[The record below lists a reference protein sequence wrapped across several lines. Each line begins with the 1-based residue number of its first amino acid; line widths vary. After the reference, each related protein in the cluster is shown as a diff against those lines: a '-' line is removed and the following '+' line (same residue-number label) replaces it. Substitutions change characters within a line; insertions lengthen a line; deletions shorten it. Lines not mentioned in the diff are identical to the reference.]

1 MKFSIKQSYISL
13 AILLLILV
21 TGVNGA
27 RASVTIIKDCDF
39 ENGETVFTADSRIS
53 LSNVIA
59 TNGDHL
65 LQFTNAHNSNNGYS
79 FAHYDFSQD
88 ITSDVVEVKIS
99 FDFYIANQNASYYR
113 FFTIGQSNQRI
124 VTDNS
129 YPTSGA
135 IMGFGLSRQS
145 STNYFS
151 VNGAQTTTAASATNV
166 LGAWAHAD
174 IVVDL
179 TNKKVSYQIKSY
191 DKSTTYYSAVNIDYW
206 DTNASTC
213 NQIDFFDK
221 ENNATSWLDNLVI
234 TKRIN
239 DGLYSYTVRSDAGK
253 LIANGTCAPN
263 TTVTV
268 PFPEFELRGYTLYQ
282 TANNGNKGYYRND
295 YTINNADQQ
304 EIIYYT
310 QASYANVIYY
320 SEAEDI
326 DGATIATGSNAD
338 IRCSMGKGAS
348 VPTTT
353 VATGLHNGAYRIWGQ
368 VRGTEGT
375 EFSFNADDA
384 KVWSLTTNGNLTSTL
399 GTPFQ
404 VLSTTEI
411 KTNAA
416 GSDSRMLDCFYIQAV
431 LVFKEPSSTIT
442 IGTTNYRPDLI
453 WFGAVPTFTS
463 SNVAVASV
471 TTDGIT
477 AHHNGTA
484 VITAKQTID
493 GVEYYTTH
501 TVTVT
506 GEAEATT
513 TFSYDEVNKIE
524 TYTITGDGT
533 LPEYDDCTTINI
545 GYGSTDEIQVAS
557 GTLAHCTDAYGYWHA
572 HLSGN
577 STGIPDIGTYYILR
591 PKLGYHGKITINA
604 YVGDDNGTRNGIRLV
619 REDGTVQER
628 ITSISST
635 TTDYSFN
642 LELIDGQTYYLMAET
657 GAMSGAMNSAYS
669 NLQLH
674 SITFTQSNYVNTSAV
689 IEIPSGGNYTI
700 TNGTGMTSPSYSIV
714 NEFGELANTGIT
726 INSSTG
732 QLSGITKG
740 GALRIGL
747 TKDGYTAYHLLTVAY
762 PATEYPGHLWDFNIE
777 GEPMTTA
784 ALLRTVPVPPNTA
797 LGNSGDTWAALFK
810 VNDGTYTR
818 APEWRLNRAINGDN
832 VLVVP
837 ETAGLLF
844 STIYQGFY
852 MRNDDEA
859 YRHVGIHSDGASF
872 TIPFLKAG
880 NIVELN
886 WKHDAGNSGS
896 VFSATNLK
904 DLRNK
909 TIDETFLI
917 TESAY
922 RTQFNHPGRYSFI
935 VAADGD
941 VTFTLKD
948 AGYTD
953 ILSIRIYEGP
963 YRSTMHNIDL
973 SGGDAAPTE
982 ALLDNIGNTE
992 APNYK
997 QFTYNYCN
1005 PLYSTATGPAM
1016 YVIKGY
1022 EAGKGFNH
1030 GVDADKKGN
1039 DNPND
1044 FNWYDDPDAY
1054 PIDDADEL
1062 ARLIDLRKNL
1072 VGLKVENHP
1081 WKSQNNAYNNGYI
1094 AATSGWGKV
1103 TVRMNNYTNDMK
1115 YVIGYTPDYTITFG
1129 SAPHQKYPYTWD
1141 FTHISAQQV
1150 TGLATNAYNSIR
1162 NDWYT
1167 TNWDTSAEGVSLLN
1181 VDNSGDTGSQYVPG
1195 AILVTTERALSKY
1208 SVPEDE
1214 TALYALDEL
1223 DGLGVNGQIAIHGD
1237 LTQNASRT
1245 RATIVGLLKYNLDD
1259 GFTATTEL
1267 TAGSGTVYFGAD
1279 KYVTID
1285 HSQVDATNDHSYQLD
1300 GGGSKY
1306 IRLTLPYGVNFEAGN
1321 TITIKAYS
1329 NKANGGVTLHQSAE
1343 TGSEETAY
1351 LKATL
1356 TLANKYAEETLTYTV
1371 SAGDG
1376 IEGQHQVWIYRANG
1390 NTTFVTEMCVK
1401 GTSDEIPVINK
1412 MLYAASETTLTI
1424 PDLNADGKQD
1434 WIYVSVSAAPTVV
1447 TNATIVTS
1455 GTDGPDA
1462 NQSPELEDSNA
1473 KVYKYKVDGNSK
1485 INAYLTFAAGTK
1497 IYKIGVTHILKDI
1510 HSVGGTGWATEIRKH
1525 EIDHELTGY
1534 FTKNDVNAY
1543 VVTYDSYD
1551 MKTATV
1557 ALTPINE
1564 DGYVP
1569 TKTGVVMKLDNV
1581 SGLTDANNGVN
1592 VPLFYPSYTRPQ
1604 TTTPVDFPTNNRMY
1618 NVDEGIENNNRNG
1631 NEQYFNLNES
1641 GVNYTKFVLT
1651 NVHWTYTVNNNSG
1664 SWSGPTENLDA
1675 AGFYRLH
1682 IWNDDRDIMPAHNAF
1697 MLVET
1702 DNLPRALWEQYPSSA
1717 RQNTIG
1723 IRSDGDNGVTDINE
1737 VKVVN
1742 REGYT
1747 ADGIDEGPWFTLSGM
1762 KLSERPTKAG
1772 LYIHKNRKVVIN

>member
-1 MKFSIKQSYISL
+1 MRRFPQISFLHSI
-13 AILLLILV
+13 ALLLFLV
-21 TGVNGA
+21 TGTNEAWADDLSASTTVTGYESYNKIFFNFKNNDPSLLPTSGDVRYRENYGLWNFASGRRSVTVPIPVTNGDLLVLQDYTDSNTTINRGTENTSLSSSTGFHCFEISEDADDVTFSIDRGKCIVAALLLSQKYFYMVNASDGTNTLKTLA
-27 RASVTIIKDCDF
+27 MGKVTAGESVTIAYPQYIL
-39 ENGETVFTADSRIS
+39 NG
-53 LSNVIA
+53 N
-59 TNGDHL
+59 
-65 LQFTNAHNSNNGYS
+65 
-79 FAHYDFSQD
+79 
-88 ITSDVVEVKIS
+88 
-99 FDFYIANQNASYYR
+99 
-113 FFTIGQSNQRI
+113 
-124 VTDNS
+124 
-129 YPTSGA
+129 
-135 IMGFGLSRQS
+135 
-145 STNYFS
+145 
-151 VNGAQTTTAASATNV
+151 
-166 LGAWAHAD
+166 
-174 IVVDL
+174 
-179 TNKKVSYQIKSY
+179 
-191 DKSTTYYSAVNIDYW
+191 
-206 DTNASTC
+206 
-213 NQIDFFDK
+213 
-221 ENNATSWLDNLVI
+221 
-234 TKRIN
+234 
-239 DGLYSYTVRSDAGK
+239 
-253 LIANGTCAPN
+253 
-263 TTVTV
+263 
-268 PFPEFELRGYTLYQ
+268 TLYNI
-282 TANNGNKGYYRND
+282 ANNGTGDYYRK
-295 YTINNADQQ
+295 TITPN
-304 EIIYYT
+304 T
-310 QASYANVIYY
+310 ASYIETLNYTNGTVSNVVYY
-320 SEAEDI
+320 QEAEDVSGVTVV
-326 DGATIATGSNAD
+326 DYTNRASYGRVAHTEGVANYYNATTL
-338 IRCSMGKGAS
+338 R
-348 VPTTT
+348 T
-353 VATGLHNGAYRIWGQ
+353 GAYKIYLRGLNGNNDPRQASFKVGDTEVFNFSITKGTNQ
-368 VRGTEGT
+368 LGNSSVFQATSSLPLSLSCDRGT
-375 EFSFNADDA
+375 
-384 KVWSLTTNGNLTSTL
+384 
-399 GTPFQ
+399 
-404 VLSTTEI
+404 
-411 KTNAA
+411 A
-416 GSDSRMLDCFYIQAV
+416 GIDWYYIQAI
-431 LVFKEPSSTIT
+431 FAYKESGSTIDVSSS
-442 IGTTNYRPDLI
+442 NYRPDLYLPDYDE
-453 WFGAVPTFTS
+453 ATYTFTS
-463 SNVAVASV
+463 DNEGVATV
-471 TTDGIT
+471 DWNGID

-484 VITAKQTID
+484 TITAKKTIN

-533 LPEYDDCTTINI
+533 LPEYDDGTTINI

-577 STGIPDIGTYYILR
+577 STGIPDMGTYYILR

-852 MRNDDEA
+852 MRNDDDA

-872 TIPFLKAG
+872 TIPFLKVG

-992 APNYK
+992 DPNYK

-1039 DNPND
+1039 DNLND
-1044 FNWYDDPDAY
+1044 FNWYDDPNAY

-1129 SAPHQKYPYTWD
+1129 SAPHQTYPYTWD

-1167 TNWDTSAEGVSLLN
+1167 TNWDTSAKGVSLLN

-1195 AILVTTERALSKY
+1195 AILVTTERALSKFKGAP
-1208 SVPEDE
+1208 SADV
-1214 TALYALDEL
+1214 YALDEL

-1245 RATIVGLLKYNLDD
+1245 RATIVELLKYNLDD

-1285 HSQVDATNDHSYQLD
+1285 HSQVDASNGHSYQLD

-1329 NKANGGVTLHQSAE
+1329 NKANGGVTLHQSSESDSE
-1343 TGSEETAY
+1343 TNAN
-1351 LKATL
+1351 LRATL

-1390 NTTFVTEMCVK
+1390 NTTFVTEMSVK

-1434 WIYVSVSAAPTVV
+1434 WIYVSASAAPTAV

-1485 INAYLTFAAGTK
+1485 INAYLTFGAGTK

-1664 SWSGPTENLDA
+1664 SWSGPIENQDA

-1682 IWNDDRDIMPAHNAF
+1682 IWGDDRDIMPAHNAF

-1737 VKVVN
+1737 VKVIN
-1742 REGYT
+1742 SEGYI
-1747 ADGIDEGPWFTLSGM
+1747 ADDIDEAPWFTVSGM
-1762 KLSERPTKAG
+1762 KLSTRPTQPG
-1772 LYIHKNRKVVIN
+1772 LYIYNNRKVVIK

>member
-1 MKFSIKQSYISL
+1 METRLLQR
-13 AILLLILV
+13 ILLMLLLV
-21 TGVNGA
+21 TLEAG
-27 RASVTIIKDCDF
+27 SIW
-39 ENGETVFTADSRIS
+39 ADDLTEYYNIS
-53 LSNVIA
+53 GYESYNKTFFNFK
-59 TNGDHL
+59 TNSPAVL
-65 LQFTNAHNSNNGYS
+65 
-79 FAHYDFSQD
+79 
-88 ITSDVVEVKIS
+88 
-99 FDFYIANQNASYYR
+99 
-113 FFTIGQSNQRI
+113 
-124 VTDNS
+124 
-129 YPTSGA
+129 PTSGDLRYRE
-135 IMGFGLSRQS
+135 GYGLHNFGSGPRSAVVSIPVASGDLLVLQQYNDAYPTTINRGSKNDALSS
-145 STNYFS
+145 STGFQCFNISEDANDITISTPRYGGVIAVLVFS
-151 VNGAQTTTAASATNV
+151 QKYSY
-166 LGAWAHAD
+166 
-174 IVVDL
+174 IV
-179 TNKKVSYQIKSY
+179 
-191 DKSTTYYSAVNIDYW
+191 
-206 DTNASTC
+206 NAS
-213 NQIDFFDK
+213 
-221 ENNATSWLDNLVI
+221 
-234 TKRIN
+234 
-239 DGLYSYTVRSDAGK
+239 
-253 LIANGTCAPN
+253 
-263 TTVTV
+263 
-268 PFPEFELRGYTLYQ
+268 
-282 TANNGNKGYYRND
+282 
-295 YTINNADQQ
+295 
-304 EIIYYT
+304 
-310 QASYANVIYY
+310 
-320 SEAEDI
+320 
-326 DGATIATGSNAD
+326 DGANTLRTIATG
-338 IRCSMGKGAS
+338 IVSMGSSVTISYPQYILKDNTLYNIANNGSGNWFIKDITPNQNLYTETLYYTNGTVSNVVYYQEGEDITGVNQGTNDARAS
-348 VPTTT
+348 QGKMGYTNGFVNITNLI
-353 VATGLHNGAYRIWGQ
+353 GGAYRMSWRGVNGNSSATRRVVFKAGETEIYSFDIPYGTD
-368 VRGTEGT
+368 VRGTSGLLNISAPALSFSCEG
-375 EFSFNADDA
+375 SGQ
-384 KVWSLTTNGNLTSTL
+384 SG
-399 GTPFQ
+399 
-404 VLSTTEI
+404 
-411 KTNAA
+411 
-416 GSDSRMLDCFYIQAV
+416 LDWFYVQAV
-431 LVFKEPSSTIT
+431 FAYKEATSSIPV
-442 IGTTNYRPDLI
+442 GTSHYRPDMFLPDYNES
-453 WFGAVPTFTS
+453 AYTFTS
-463 SNVAVASV
+463 DNEAVATV
-471 TTDGIT
+471 DWNGIV
-477 AHHNGTA
+477 ARNNGTA
-484 VITAKQTID
+484 TITAKRTID
-493 GVEYYTTH
+493 GVEYVTTH

-506 GEAEATT
+506 GQSPATT
-513 TFSYDEVNKIE
+513 EFDYNEYTKTE
-524 TYTITGDGT
+524 TYRITGDGY
-533 LPEYDDCTTINI
+533 LPEYDDGTAINI
-545 GYGSTDEIQVAS
+545 GYGSTNEIQTS
-557 GTLAHCTDAYGYWHA
+557 LGNYAHCEDINGFWHA
-572 HLSGN
+572 HLDN
-577 STGIPDIGTYYILR
+577 SGIPDMGTYYIIR
-591 PKLGYHGKITINA
+591 PKLGYHGKISINA
-604 YVGDDNGTRNGIRLV
+604 YVDDDNGTRNGIRLV
-619 REDGTVQER
+619 DKNGTLLEQ
-628 ITSISST
+628 ITN
-635 TTDYSFN
+635 TDSGWGTYSFN
-642 LELIDGQTYYLMAET
+642 WELIDGETYYLFAET
-657 GAMSGAMNSAYS
+657 GAMSGAKNAAYS
-669 NLQLH
+669 NLQLQ
-674 SITFTQSNYVNTSAV
+674 SLTFTRSNYSNTSDV
-689 IEIPSGGNYTI
+689 IQIPSNGQYVI
-700 TNGTGMTSPSYSIV
+700 PNGTGLSNPAYSIV
-714 NEFGELANTGIT
+714 SSYGELAGQVSISGNTLYNIT
-726 INSSTG
+726 A
-732 QLSGITKG
+732 G
-740 GALRIGL
+740 GAVKIGL
-747 TKDGYTAYHLLTVAY
+747 TENGYTAYHLLTVAY
-762 PATEYPGHLWDFNIE
+762 PATDYPGHLWDFNIE
-777 GEPMTTA
+777 GSPMTTA
-784 ALLRTVPVPPNTA
+784 DILRTVPVPPNTA
-797 LGNSGDTWAALFK
+797 LGNSGDTWTSLYK
-810 VNDGTYTR
+810 VDTGSYTR

-844 STIYQGFY
+844 NTDGHGFY
-852 MRNDDEA
+852 MRNDDETF
-859 YRHVGIHSDGASF
+859 RHVGIHSNGASF
-872 TIPFLKAG
+872 TIPLLKAG
-880 NIVELN
+880 DIVELN
-886 WKHDAGNSGS
+886 WKHDAGNNGS
-896 VFSATNLK
+896 TFSATNLK

-909 TIDETFLI
+909 IIPTDDTFLI

-992 APNYK
+992 DPNYK

-1044 FNWYDDPDAY
+1044 FYWYDDPDAY

-1129 SAPHQKYPYTWD
+1129 SAPHQEYPYTWD

-1245 RATIVGLLKYNLDD
+1245 RATIVELLKYNLDD

-1343 TGSEETAY
+1343 TDSEETAY

-1390 NTTFVTEMCVK
+1390 NTTFVTEMSVK

-1434 WIYVSVSAAPTVV
+1434 WIYVSASAAPSVV

-1581 SGLTDANNGVN
+1581 SGLTDANNGMN
-1592 VPLFYPSYTRPQ
+1592 VPLFCPSYTRPQ

-1631 NEQYFNLNES
+1631 NEQYYNLNES

-1651 NVHWTYTVNNNSG
+1651 NVHWTYTVNNNSD
-1664 SWSGPTENLDA
+1664 SWSGPIENQDA

-1682 IWNDDRDIMPAHNAF
+1682 IWNDEKDIMPAHNAF

-1737 VKVVN
+1737 VKVIN
-1742 REGYT
+1742 SEGYI
-1747 ADGIDEGPWFTLSGM
+1747 ADDIDEAPWFTLSGM
-1762 KLSERPTKAG
+1762 KLSTRPTQPG
-1772 LYIHKNRKVVIN
+1772 LYIYNNRKVVIK

>member
-1 MKFSIKQSYISL
+1 MRRFPQISFLHSI
-13 AILLLILV
+13 ALLLFLV
-21 TGVNGA
+21 TGTNETWADDLSASTTVTGYESYNKIFFNFKNNDPSLLPTSGDVRYRKSYGLWNFASGRRSVTVPIPVTNGDLLVLQDYTDSNTTINRGTENTSLSSSTGFHCFEISEDADDVTFSIDRGKCIVAALLLSQKYFYMVNASDGTNTLKTLA
-27 RASVTIIKDCDF
+27 MGKVTAGESVTIAYPQYIL
-39 ENGETVFTADSRIS
+39 NG
-53 LSNVIA
+53 N
-59 TNGDHL
+59 
-65 LQFTNAHNSNNGYS
+65 
-79 FAHYDFSQD
+79 
-88 ITSDVVEVKIS
+88 
-99 FDFYIANQNASYYR
+99 
-113 FFTIGQSNQRI
+113 
-124 VTDNS
+124 
-129 YPTSGA
+129 
-135 IMGFGLSRQS
+135 
-145 STNYFS
+145 
-151 VNGAQTTTAASATNV
+151 
-166 LGAWAHAD
+166 
-174 IVVDL
+174 
-179 TNKKVSYQIKSY
+179 
-191 DKSTTYYSAVNIDYW
+191 
-206 DTNASTC
+206 
-213 NQIDFFDK
+213 
-221 ENNATSWLDNLVI
+221 
-234 TKRIN
+234 
-239 DGLYSYTVRSDAGK
+239 
-253 LIANGTCAPN
+253 
-263 TTVTV
+263 
-268 PFPEFELRGYTLYQ
+268 TLYNI
-282 TANNGNKGYYRND
+282 ANNGTGDYYRK
-295 YTINNADQQ
+295 TITPN
-304 EIIYYT
+304 T
-310 QASYANVIYY
+310 ASYIETLNYTNGTVSNVVYY
-320 SEAEDI
+320 QEAEDVSGVTVV
-326 DGATIATGSNAD
+326 DYTNRASYGRVAHTEGVANYFNATTLS
-338 IRCSMGKGAS
+338 
-348 VPTTT
+348 T
-353 VATGLHNGAYRIWGQ
+353 GAYKIYLRGLNGNNDPRQASFKVGDTEVFNFSITQGTNQ
-368 VRGTEGT
+368 LGNSSVFQATSSLPLSLSCGRGT
-375 EFSFNADDA
+375 
-384 KVWSLTTNGNLTSTL
+384 
-399 GTPFQ
+399 
-404 VLSTTEI
+404 
-411 KTNAA
+411 A
-416 GSDSRMLDCFYIQAV
+416 GIDWYYIQAI
-431 LVFKEPSSTIT
+431 FAYKESGSTIDVSRS
-442 IGTTNYRPDLI
+442 NYRPDLYLPDDDE
-453 WFGAVPTFTS
+453 ATYTFTS
-463 SNVAVASV
+463 DNEGVATV
-471 TTDGIT
+471 DWNGID

-484 VITAKQTID
+484 TITAKKTIN

-577 STGIPDIGTYYILR
+577 STGIPDMGTYYILR

-852 MRNDDEA
+852 MRNDDDA

-872 TIPFLKAG
+872 TIPFLKVG

-1022 EAGKGFNH
+1022 EAGKGFNR
-1030 GVDADKKGN
+1030 GVDADRKG
-1039 DNPND
+1039 DADPNNL
-1044 FNWYDDPDAY
+1044 NWYVDPDAY
-1054 PIDDADEL
+1054 PVDDAAEL
-1062 ARLIDLRKNL
+1062 ARLINLRKNL

-1081 WKSQNNAYNNGYI
+1081 WKSNNNAYNNGYI

-1129 SAPHQKYPYTWD
+1129 SAPHQEYPYTWD

-1195 AILVTTERALSKY
+1195 AILVTTERALSKFKGAP
-1208 SVPEDE
+1208 SADV
-1214 TALYALDEL
+1214 YALDEL

-1245 RATIVGLLKYNLDD
+1245 RATIVELLKYNLDD

-1285 HSQVDATNDHSYQLD
+1285 HSQVDATNDYSYQLD

-1390 NTTFVTEMCVK
+1390 NTTFVTEMSVK

-1434 WIYVSVSAAPTVV
+1434 WIYVSASAAPTAV

-1485 INAYLTFAAGTK
+1485 INAYLTFGAGTK

-1581 SGLTDANNGVN
+1581 SGLTDANNGMN

-1664 SWSGPTENLDA
+1664 SWSGPIENQDA

-1682 IWNDDRDIMPAHNAF
+1682 IWGDERDIMPAHNAF

-1737 VKVVN
+1737 VKVIN
-1742 REGYT
+1742 SEGYI
-1747 ADGIDEGPWFTLSGM
+1747 ADDIDEAPWFTLSGM
-1762 KLSERPTKAG
+1762 KLSTRPTQPG
-1772 LYIHKNRKVVIN
+1772 LYIYNNRKVVIK

>member
-1 MKFSIKQSYISL
+1 M
-13 AILLLILV
+13 
-21 TGVNGA
+21 
-27 RASVTIIKDCDF
+27 
-39 ENGETVFTADSRIS
+39 
-53 LSNVIA
+53 
-59 TNGDHL
+59 
-65 LQFTNAHNSNNGYS
+65 
-79 FAHYDFSQD
+79 
-88 ITSDVVEVKIS
+88 
-99 FDFYIANQNASYYR
+99 
-113 FFTIGQSNQRI
+113 
-124 VTDNS
+124 
-129 YPTSGA
+129 
-135 IMGFGLSRQS
+135 
-145 STNYFS
+145 
-151 VNGAQTTTAASATNV
+151 
-166 LGAWAHAD
+166 
-174 IVVDL
+174 
-179 TNKKVSYQIKSY
+179 
-191 DKSTTYYSAVNIDYW
+191 
-206 DTNASTC
+206 
-213 NQIDFFDK
+213 
-221 ENNATSWLDNLVI
+221 
-234 TKRIN
+234 
-239 DGLYSYTVRSDAGK
+239 
-253 LIANGTCAPN
+253 
-263 TTVTV
+263 
-268 PFPEFELRGYTLYQ
+268 
-282 TANNGNKGYYRND
+282 
-295 YTINNADQQ
+295 
-304 EIIYYT
+304 
-310 QASYANVIYY
+310 
-320 SEAEDI
+320 
-326 DGATIATGSNAD
+326 
-338 IRCSMGKGAS
+338 
-348 VPTTT
+348 
-353 VATGLHNGAYRIWGQ
+353 
-368 VRGTEGT
+368 
-375 EFSFNADDA
+375 
-384 KVWSLTTNGNLTSTL
+384 
-399 GTPFQ
+399 
-404 VLSTTEI
+404 
-411 KTNAA
+411 
-416 GSDSRMLDCFYIQAV
+416 
-431 LVFKEPSSTIT
+431 
-442 IGTTNYRPDLI
+442 
-453 WFGAVPTFTS
+453 
-463 SNVAVASV
+463 
-471 TTDGIT
+471 
-477 AHHNGTA
+477 
-484 VITAKQTID
+484 
-493 GVEYYTTH
+493 
-501 TVTVT
+501 
-506 GEAEATT
+506 
-513 TFSYDEVNKIE
+513 
-524 TYTITGDGT
+524 
-533 LPEYDDCTTINI
+533 
-545 GYGSTDEIQVAS
+545 
-557 GTLAHCTDAYGYWHA
+557 
-572 HLSGN
+572 
-577 STGIPDIGTYYILR
+577 GTYYIIR
-591 PKLGYHGKITINA
+591 PKLGYHGKISINA
-604 YVGDDNGTRNGIRLV
+604 YVDDDNGTRNGIRLV
-619 REDGTVQER
+619 DKNGTLLEQ
-628 ITSISST
+628 ITN
-635 TTDYSFN
+635 TDSGWGTYSFN
-642 LELIDGQTYYLMAET
+642 WELIDGETYYLFAET
-657 GAMSGAMNSAYS
+657 GAMSGAKNAAYS
-669 NLQLH
+669 NLQLQ
-674 SITFTQSNYVNTSAV
+674 SLTFTRSNYSNTSDV
-689 IEIPSGGNYTI
+689 IQIPSNGQYVI
-700 TNGTGMTSPSYSIV
+700 PNGTGLSNPAYSIV
-714 NEFGELANTGIT
+714 SSYGELAGQVSISGNTLYNIT
-726 INSSTG
+726 A
-732 QLSGITKG
+732 G
-740 GALRIGL
+740 GAVKIGL
-747 TKDGYTAYHLLTVAY
+747 TENGYTAYHLLTVAY
-762 PATEYPGHLWDFNIE
+762 PATDYPGHLWDFNIE
-777 GEPMTTA
+777 GSPMTTA
-784 ALLRTVPVPPNTA
+784 DILRTVPVPPNTA
-797 LGNSGDTWAALFK
+797 LGNSGDTWTSLYK
-810 VNDGTYTR
+810 VDTGSYTR

-844 STIYQGFY
+844 NTDGHGFY
-852 MRNDDEA
+852 MRNDDETF
-859 YRHVGIHSDGASF
+859 RHVGIHSNGASF
-872 TIPFLKAG
+872 TIPLLKAG
-880 NIVELN
+880 DIVELN
-886 WKHDAGNSGS
+886 WKHDAGNNGS
-896 VFSATNLK
+896 TFSATNLK

-909 TIDETFLI
+909 IIPTDDTFLI

-992 APNYK
+992 DPNYK

-1044 FNWYDDPDAY
+1044 FYWYDDPDAY

-1129 SAPHQKYPYTWD
+1129 SAPHQEYPYTWD

-1245 RATIVGLLKYNLDD
+1245 RATIVELLKYNLDD

-1343 TGSEETAY
+1343 TDSEETAY

-1390 NTTFVTEMCVK
+1390 NTTFVTEMSVK

-1434 WIYVSVSAAPTVV
+1434 WIYVSASAAPSVV

-1581 SGLTDANNGVN
+1581 SGLTDANNGMN
-1592 VPLFYPSYTRPQ
+1592 VPLFCPSYTRPQ

-1631 NEQYFNLNES
+1631 NEQYYNLNES

-1651 NVHWTYTVNNNSG
+1651 NVHWTYTVNNNSD
-1664 SWSGPTENLDA
+1664 SWSGPIENQDA

-1682 IWNDDRDIMPAHNAF
+1682 IWNDEKDIMPAHNAF

-1737 VKVVN
+1737 VKVIN
-1742 REGYT
+1742 SEGYI
-1747 ADGIDEGPWFTLSGM
+1747 ADDIDEAPWFTLSGM
-1762 KLSERPTKAG
+1762 KLSTRPTQPG
-1772 LYIHKNRKVVIN
+1772 LYIYNNRKVVIK

>member
-1 MKFSIKQSYISL
+1 M
-13 AILLLILV
+13 LLLLLLMMV
-21 TGVNGA
+21 GV
-27 RASVTIIKDCDF
+27 
-39 ENGETVFTADSRIS
+39 GEIWADDLTEGYTVSGYESYNKTFF
-53 LSNVIA
+53 NFK
-59 TNGDHL
+59 TNSPAVL
-65 LQFTNAHNSNNGYS
+65 
-79 FAHYDFSQD
+79 
-88 ITSDVVEVKIS
+88 
-99 FDFYIANQNASYYR
+99 
-113 FFTIGQSNQRI
+113 
-124 VTDNS
+124 
-129 YPTSGA
+129 PTSGDLCYREN
-135 IMGFGLSRQS
+135 FGLHNFGSGTRNAVVSIPVAAGDLLVLQQYNDAYQTTINRGTKNDALSS
-145 STNYFS
+145 STGFQCFNITEDANDITFTTPRYGGVSAVLLFS
-151 VNGAQTTTAASATNV
+151 QKYSYVVNASDGTNV
-166 LGAWAHAD
+166 L
-174 IVVDL
+174 
-179 TNKKVSYQIKSY
+179 K
-191 DKSTTYYSAVNIDYW
+191 
-206 DTNASTC
+206 
-213 NQIDFFDK
+213 
-221 ENNATSWLDNLVI
+221 
-234 TKRIN
+234 
-239 DGLYSYTVRSDAGK
+239 
-253 LIANGTCAPN
+253 
-263 TTVTV
+263 
-268 PFPEFELRGYTLYQ
+268 
-282 TANNGNKGYYRND
+282 
-295 YTINNADQQ
+295 
-304 EIIYYT
+304 
-310 QASYANVIYY
+310 
-320 SEAEDI
+320 
-326 DGATIATGSNAD
+326 TIATGFV
-338 IRCSMGKGAS
+338 SMGGSVDIAYPQYILRDNTLYNIVNNGSGNWFGKTITPNQNMYTETLYYTNGTVSNVVYYQEGEDISGAS
-348 VPTTT
+348 Q
-353 VATGLHNGAYRIWGQ
+353 AANANRASQGKMGHTGGSYMSVTNLVGGAYRISWRGVNGNSATRQ
-368 VRGTEGT
+368 VSFKSGDTEIY
-375 EFSFNADDA
+375 SFGI
-384 KVWSLTTNGNLTSTL
+384 TNGTDVQGTSGLLNISNPTL
-399 GTPFQ
+399 S
-404 VLSTTEI
+404 LSCG
-411 KTNAA
+411 
-416 GSDSRMLDCFYIQAV
+416 GSSASGLDWFYVQAV
-431 LVFKEPSSTIT
+431 FAYKEASSSIPV
-442 IGTTNYRPDLI
+442 GTSHYRPEMFLPDNNES
-453 WFGAVPTFTS
+453 AYTFTS
-463 SNVAVASV
+463 DNEAVATV
-471 TTDGIT
+471 DWNGIV
-477 AHHNGTA
+477 ARNNGTA
-484 VITAKQTID
+484 TITAKRTID
-493 GVEYYTTH
+493 GIEYVTTH

-506 GEAEATT
+506 GQSPATT
-513 TFSYDEVNKIE
+513 EFDYNEYTKTE
-524 TYTITGDGT
+524 TYRITGDGY

-577 STGIPDIGTYYILR
+577 STGIPDMGTYYILR

-852 MRNDDEA
+852 MRNDDDA

-872 TIPFLKAG
+872 TIPFLKVG

-992 APNYK
+992 DPNYK

-1022 EAGKGFNH
+1022 EAGKGFNR
-1030 GVDADKKGN
+1030 GVDADRKG
-1039 DNPND
+1039 DADPNNL
-1044 FNWYDDPDAY
+1044 NWYVDPDAY
-1054 PIDDADEL
+1054 PVDDAAEL
-1062 ARLIDLRKNL
+1062 ARLINLRKNL

-1081 WKSQNNAYNNGYI
+1081 WKSNNNAYNNGYI

-1129 SAPHQKYPYTWD
+1129 SAPHQEYPYTWD

-1195 AILVTTERALSKY
+1195 AILVTTERALSKFKGAP
-1208 SVPEDE
+1208 SADV
-1214 TALYALDEL
+1214 YALDEL

-1245 RATIVGLLKYNLDD
+1245 RATIVELLKYNLDD

-1267 TAGSGTVYFGAD
+1267 TAGSGTVYFGAE

-1285 HSQVDATNDHSYQLD
+1285 HSQVDASNGHSYQLD

-1343 TGSEETAY
+1343 TDSEETAY

-1390 NTTFVTEMCVK
+1390 NTTFVTEMSVK

-1434 WIYVSVSAAPTVV
+1434 WIYVSASAAPSVV

-1581 SGLTDANNGVN
+1581 SGLTDANNGMN

-1664 SWSGPTENLDA
+1664 SWSGPIENQDA

-1682 IWNDDRDIMPAHNAF
+1682 IWNDEKDIMPAHNAF

-1737 VKVVN
+1737 VKVIN
-1742 REGYT
+1742 SEGYI
-1747 ADGIDEGPWFTLSGM
+1747 ADDIDEAPWFTLSGM
-1762 KLSERPTKAG
+1762 KLSTRPTQPG
-1772 LYIHKNRKVVIN
+1772 LYIYNNRKVVIK

>member
-1 MKFSIKQSYISL
+1 M
-13 AILLLILV
+13 LLLLLMMV
-21 TGVNGA
+21 GVGDLWA
-27 RASVTIIKDCDF
+27 DDLT
-39 ENGETVFTADSRIS
+39 EGYTVSGYESYNKTFF
-53 LSNVIA
+53 NFK
-59 TNGDHL
+59 TNSPAVL
-65 LQFTNAHNSNNGYS
+65 
-79 FAHYDFSQD
+79 
-88 ITSDVVEVKIS
+88 
-99 FDFYIANQNASYYR
+99 
-113 FFTIGQSNQRI
+113 
-124 VTDNS
+124 
-129 YPTSGA
+129 PTSGDLCYR
-135 IMGFGLSRQS
+135 GGWGLHNYGSGIRSAVVSIPVAAGDLLVLQQYNDAYQTTINRGTKNDALSS
-145 STNYFS
+145 STGFQCFNITEDANDITFTTPRYGGVSAVLLFS
-151 VNGAQTTTAASATNV
+151 QKYSYVVNASDGTNV
-166 LGAWAHAD
+166 L
-174 IVVDL
+174 
-179 TNKKVSYQIKSY
+179 K
-191 DKSTTYYSAVNIDYW
+191 
-206 DTNASTC
+206 
-213 NQIDFFDK
+213 
-221 ENNATSWLDNLVI
+221 
-234 TKRIN
+234 
-239 DGLYSYTVRSDAGK
+239 
-253 LIANGTCAPN
+253 
-263 TTVTV
+263 
-268 PFPEFELRGYTLYQ
+268 
-282 TANNGNKGYYRND
+282 
-295 YTINNADQQ
+295 
-304 EIIYYT
+304 
-310 QASYANVIYY
+310 
-320 SEAEDI
+320 
-326 DGATIATGSNAD
+326 TIATGLV
-338 IRCSMGKGAS
+338 SMGDPVTIAYPQYILKENTLYNIANNGSGNWFEKTITPNQNMYTETLYYTNGTISNVVYYQEGEDIPGVSQATNAARAS
-348 VPTTT
+348 QGKMGY
-353 VATGLHNGAYRIWGQ
+353 TGGSYMSVTNLVGGAYRISWRGVNGNSATRQ
-368 VRGTEGT
+368 VRFKSGDTEIY
-375 EFSFNADDA
+375 SFGI
-384 KVWSLTTNGNLTSTL
+384 TNGTNVHGTSGLLNISNPTL
-399 GTPFQ
+399 S
-404 VLSTTEI
+404 LSCE
-411 KTNAA
+411 
-416 GSDSRMLDCFYIQAV
+416 GSNQSGLDWFYVQAV
-431 LVFKEPSSTIT
+431 FAYKEASSSIRV
-442 IGTTNYRPDLI
+442 GTSHYRPEMFLPDHNES
-453 WFGAVPTFTS
+453 AYTFTS
-463 SNVAVASV
+463 DNEAVATV
-471 TTDGIT
+471 DWNGIV
-477 AHHNGTA
+477 ARNNGTA
-484 VITAKQTID
+484 TITAKRTID
-493 GVEYYTTH
+493 GIEYVTTH

-506 GEAEATT
+506 GQSPATT
-513 TFSYDEVNKIE
+513 EFDYNEYTKTD
-524 TYTITGDGT
+524 TYRITGDGY
-533 LPEYDDCTTINI
+533 LPEYDDGTAINI
-545 GYGSTDEIQVAS
+545 GYGSATEIQTS
-557 GTLAHCTDAYGYWHA
+557 LGTLAHCEDMNGFWHA

-577 STGIPDIGTYYILR
+577 STGIPDMGTYYILR

-852 MRNDDEA
+852 MRNDDDA

-872 TIPFLKAG
+872 TIPFLKVG

-1039 DNPND
+1039 DDPND
-1044 FNWYDDPDAY
+1044 FNEYDDPDAY

-1129 SAPHQKYPYTWD
+1129 SAPHQEYPYTWD

-1167 TNWDTSAEGVSLLN
+1167 TNWDTSSEGVSLLN

-1195 AILVTTERALSKY
+1195 AILVTTERALSKFKGAP
-1208 SVPEDE
+1208 SADV
-1214 TALYALDEL
+1214 YALDEL

-1245 RATIVGLLKYNLDD
+1245 RATIVELLKYNLDD

-1267 TAGSGTVYFGAD
+1267 TAGSGTVYFGAE

-1285 HSQVDATNDHSYQLD
+1285 HSQVDASNGHSYQLD

-1343 TGSEETAY
+1343 TDSEETAY

-1356 TLANKYAEETLTYTV
+1356 TLANKYTEETLTYTV

-1390 NTTFVTEMCVK
+1390 NTTFVTEMSVK

-1434 WIYVSVSAAPTVV
+1434 WIYVSASAAPSVV

-1581 SGLTDANNGVN
+1581 SGLTDANNGMN

-1651 NVHWTYTVNNNSG
+1651 NVHWTYTVNNNSV
-1664 SWSGPTENLDA
+1664 SWSGPIENQDA

-1682 IWNDDRDIMPAHNAF
+1682 IWNDEKDIMPAHNAF

-1737 VKVVN
+1737 VKVIN
-1742 REGYT
+1742 SEGYI
-1747 ADGIDEGPWFTLSGM
+1747 ADDIDEAPWFTLSGM
-1762 KLSERPTKAG
+1762 KLSTRPTQPG
-1772 LYIHKNRKVVIN
+1772 LYIYNNRKVVIK